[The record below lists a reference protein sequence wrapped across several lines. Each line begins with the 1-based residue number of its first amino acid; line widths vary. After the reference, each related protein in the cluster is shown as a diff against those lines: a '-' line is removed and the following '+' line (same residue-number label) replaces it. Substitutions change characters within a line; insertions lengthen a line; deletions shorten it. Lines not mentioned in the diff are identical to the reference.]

1 MTSIIEQA
9 ILLEAKA
16 EANYREAAQTTS
28 DPSAGKIL
36 VFLADE
42 EAQHAQTLRGM
53 KADADL
59 GGSDLL
65 NKAKSWIRGVV
76 EGGSPTIS
84 PDADLP
90 AVLRRAMTIEQMTE
104 SFYREHAIT
113 VEDDA
118 VASLFTALADIE
130 KEHFLLV
137 GSLVEYFD
145 RPNEWIESAE
155 FGLRDEY

>member
-9 ILLEAKA
+9 ILLEATA

-42 EAQHAQTLRGM
+42 EAQHTQTLRGM
-53 KADADL
+53 KAVADL
-59 GGSDLL
+59 DGSDLL

-76 EGGSPTIS
+76 EGGSSFIS
-84 PDADLP
+84 SDADLLV
-90 AVLRRAMTIEQMTE
+90 VLRRAMDIEQATE
-104 SFYREHAIT
+104 SFYREHAT
-113 VEDDA
+113 TAEDDA
-118 VASLFTALADIE
+118 VASLFSTLADIE

-137 GSLVEYFD
+137 GSLVEHFA

-155 FGLRDEY
+155 FGLRNNY